1 MKARQT
7 EPRWITEAMLLALH
21 AQQIERF
28 GGAHGVIDQNV
39 VLSALARPQHRWHDD
54 DRTDLAELAAAYL
67 VGFARSQ
74 GFRDGNKR
82 TGLSTALV
90 FLGLNGVM
98 LDVPPE
104 ELYSLT
110 MAIATGQGDDTM
122 AAAYF
127 RSRIR

>member
-1 MKARQT
+1 
-7 EPRWITEAMLLALH
+7 MLLAMH

-28 GGAHGVIDQNV
+28 GGAHGVIDQDV
-39 VLSALARPQHRWHDD
+39 VLSALARPRHRWAYDEGA
-54 DRTDLAELAAAYL
+54 DLADLAAAYL
-67 VGFARSQ
+67 VGFARSR

-104 ELYSLT
+104 ELHSLT
-110 MAIATGQGDDTM
+110 MAIAKGQADDEM
-122 AAAYF
+122 AASYF
-127 RSRIR
+127 RSRLPS

>member
-1 MKARQT
+1 MVE
-7 EPRWITEAMLLALH
+7 EPRWITEDILLALH

-39 VLSALARPQHRWHDD
+39 VLSALARPQYRWGYDD
-54 DRTDLAELAAAYL
+54 EADLADLAAAYL

-104 ELYSLT
+104 ELYALT

-127 RSRIR
+127 RSSMP